1 MTPISITDGTSQ
13 PLTASGVVSPTTGLD
28 ISGLSPTSDYMLEIE
43 ALGLSSNTTAGN
55 PPAQARVTIEDTLNA
70 FTAAVTVCEVIFAG
84 PIAPGATVKQTW
96 KSDRVPTL
104 RLGQAGAKVRC
115 NVVMLNGT
123 TPSFSVR
130 AALWN

>member
-28 ISGLSPTSDYMLEIE
+28 ISGLSSTSDYMLEIE
-43 ALGLSSNTTAGN
+43 ALGLNSNTTPGN
-55 PPAQARVTIEDTLNA
+55 PPAQARVTIEDTVNA
-70 FTAAVTVCEVIFAG
+70 FTAAVTVCEVIFSG

-96 KSDRVPTL
+96 KSDRASL
-104 RLGQAGAKVRC
+104 RIGQAGAKIRC

-130 AALWN
+130 AAIWN